1 MEYGQGER
9 GFAFRESANRRKGL
23 TLPLLTVIHVLLN
36 AAFAL
41 AATYIL
47 TKYHKDLNQVKGKKY
62 QAVASIYWS
71 VVFLCFIGVV
81 VIVAGNGYLYYA
93 LTLISDRSEEAFGF
107 RLTSDILLAILV
119 LIELVASILTPHDPN
134 FFIPFL
140 IRHTLCCNQCCS
152 CCGSQT
158 GRRFLRRA
166 ILSFAMWIIILL
178 LQLVIASILPVAIVV
193 VRNPV
198 PSLAFISIMVAMF
211 FCMVVFVAYFLNAFE
226 GDYIATHKLSKE
238 ERRKSSISLET
249 LRRNPDVAS
258 EWARSK
264 LVLIAQAF
272 IFLVIFGIVSLV
284 IIIYLN
290 FVRAGANA
298 NTVGGLFFSLVP
310 SAILGGITWAAKR
323 HLFREFEEEEKETSM
338 ENDGE
343 VTEENE
349 EVKKSLIQIGKFSIG
364 PKTHRMTRKISQ
376 SNMNAGTSS
385 QMLPDTSTEV
395 NIHSR
400 NNGHQQLPATTIEI
414 EMPRPDTD
422 TASGQSPKEKD
433 EELQEKQGV
442 GGKGKDDGVEDGDAA
457 INVCALTI
465 EASRESSDLG
475 TSQKKHIAFA
485 MDEFSAP
492 NSSHN

>member
-1 MEYGQGER
+1 MEYDQGER
-9 GFAFRESANRRKGL
+9 GFAFRESASRKKGL

-41 AATYIL
+41 AATYLL

-62 QAVASIYWS
+62 QVVASIYWS

-81 VIVAGNGYLYYA
+81 VIIVGNGYLYYA
-93 LTLISDRSEEAFGF
+93 LTLISDESQEALGF
-107 RLTSDILLAILV
+107 RITSDIMLVILV
-119 LIELVASILTPHDPN
+119 LIELIASIFTSHDPN

-158 GRRFLRRA
+158 GRRSLRRA

-198 PSLAFISIMVAMF
+198 PSLAFISIMVALF

-238 ERRKSSISLET
+238 ARRRSSISLET

-272 IFLVIFGIVSLV
+272 IFLVIFGIVFLV

-310 SAILGGITWAAKR
+310 SAVLGGITWAAKR
-323 HLFREFEEEEKETSM
+323 HLFREFEEEGKEM
-338 ENDGE
+338 
-343 VTEENE
+343 
-349 EVKKSLIQIGKFSIG
+349 
-364 PKTHRMTRKISQ
+364 
-376 SNMNAGTSS
+376 
-385 QMLPDTSTEV
+385 
-395 NIHSR
+395 
-400 NNGHQQLPATTIEI
+400 
-414 EMPRPDTD
+414 
-422 TASGQSPKEKD
+422 EKD
-433 EELQEKQGV
+433 EEE
-442 GGKGKDDGVEDGDAA
+442 E
-457 INVCALTI
+457 
-465 EASRESSDLG
+465 
-475 TSQKKHIAFA
+475 
-485 MDEFSAP
+485 
-492 NSSHN
+492 